1 MTLSTNYVIACMWLR
16 AIEKERLAVRNTVVL
31 VLLTIFVALP
41 ATAQSQGDLS
51 VRLTTTPEI
60 NQIGPDNTFVRTTLS
75 VVDAKGQA
83 ISNAYLKLH
92 LMSPPG
98 NPIISTDFPIV
109 ENTSLLKYEGT
120 LPAGTLEF
128 DSIYPIR
135 GEYSFQVEA
144 GRDPADFSFKDT
156 LHLDL
161 SENRNEVMNAI
172 IMMAIL
178 LGLGLVAGLI
188 IGNGARARRMAT
200 AGLILALGVGLISS
214 SAAVVR
220 AQDGDHEGHKASAG
234 AATPP
239 WTEHVTQG
247 DLTLTYA
254 MDPGAGEV
262 GKLNTL
268 SFTATDG
275 SGALIP
281 DTTFDVKFWHIEDDK
296 PVFAT
301 TLYAPTG
308 QTQFDFQF
316 FDGAEHEIR
325 LMAHNALGQ
334 VELNKVVTVKG
345 IEPPLSVRIKTTIFL
360 TLITLIGIL
369 IGLRIQLRRS
379 KTQEL
384 VPMRV

>member
-1 MTLSTNYVIACMWLR
+1 MTLSTNYVIACMWSR
-16 AIEKERLAVRNTVVL
+16 AIKGERLAVRNTIVL
-31 VLLTIFVALP
+31 VLLTILVALP
-41 ATAQSQGDLS
+41 ATAQNQGDLS
-51 VRLTTTPEI
+51 VRLTTTPEA

-75 VVDAKGQA
+75 VVDANGQA
-83 ISNAYLKLH
+83 VSNAYLKLH
-92 LMSPPG
+92 LVSPPG

-120 LPAGTLEF
+120 LPAGTFEF

-144 GRDPADFSFKDT
+144 GRDPSNLSFKDT
-156 LHLDL
+156 LHLGL
-161 SENRNEVMNAI
+161 NENRNEVTNVI
-172 IMMAIL
+172 ILMAIL
-178 LGLGLVAGLI
+178 LSLGLVAGLI
-188 IGNGARARRMAT
+188 IGNGARARRIAT
-200 AGLILALGVGLISS
+200 AGLILVLGVGLIGR

-220 AQDGDHEGHKASAG
+220 AQDAGHEAHEASAG

-239 WTEHVTQG
+239 WSEHVSQG

-268 SFTATDG
+268 SFAATDG
-275 SGALIP
+275 RGALIP

-308 QTQFDFQF
+308 QTQFEFQF
-316 FDGAEHEIR
+316 FDGAEHEIW
-325 LMAHNALGQ
+325 LTAHNALGQ

-345 IEPPLSVRIKTTIFL
+345 IEPPLFVKIKTTILL
-360 TLITLIGIL
+360 TLITLVGIL
-369 IGLRIQLRRS
+369 IGLRIQLGRG